1 MKQNDLIVLG
11 MLTEGVWAKRYEEIR
26 RIYSIDGISPTLSA
40 GRGGGVEPKILINN
54 EVKDERKQ
62 IDNGRTS

>member
-11 MLTEGVWAKRYEEIR
+11 MLTEGVWATRYEEIR

-40 GRGGGVEPKILINN
+40 GRGGGY
-54 EVKDERKQ
+54 R
-62 IDNGRTS
+62 S